1 MYFVDFW
8 SPFSTCQ
15 LYLQAGNSKQ
25 RHQAL
30 TVSTTNIVMANRESY
45 SYCCCS
51 CCCSCYVMSGTYS
64 ASYRFDIHRL
74 LLPATRCLRRCFDC
88 RFYLDSTRF
97 TSRHPLGKQAAAV
110 LFGCHF
116 CCFWLPT
123 AVDFAFVV
131 IVERT
136 SVATDGFSRPHPHQA
151 AKRFVVKCHL
161 HRLCSAQ
168 IFVLVLENT
177 CLLLLLFDCYCC
189 CFVMLATHCWCWQT
203 KQSYKPQLRSQAFG
217 TLHPTTTTV
226 TMRCI

>member
-97 TSRHPLGKQAAAV
+97 TSRHPLGKQQQCCLVAIFAV
-110 LFGCHF
+110 SDYQL
-116 CCFWLPT
+116 LL
-123 AVDFAFVV
+123 
-131 IVERT
+131 I
-136 SVATDGFSRPHPHQA
+136 
-151 AKRFVVKCHL
+151 
-161 HRLCSAQ
+161 
-168 IFVLVLENT
+168 
-177 CLLLLLFDCYCC
+177 LLLLSLLSALQLPPTASHAHIPTKPPKDLLSSATSTACVALRFLFLFWKIHASCC
-189 CFVMLATHCWCWQT
+189 CCLIVIVVVLSCWQRIVDVDRQNKAT
-203 KQSYKPQLRSQAFG
+203 NRS
-217 TLHPTTTTV
+217 
-226 TMRCI
+226 